1 MKANKKLIAAVALPA
16 VMAAAY
22 LAASRSADN
31 APAAAGRPAAKSAEP
46 RGASRKIAEVRVPG
60 AKDASR
66 IEAADAVRE
75 SAGFDDEEY
84 TGLSPEM
91 QRLMAELQQCLDDE
105 DHSSLS
111 KVCGQIA
118 RIQRERGREAVP
130 AAVRERAVEAVGLL
144 LPESLAEL
152 VDFLDDPDQE
162 VVDAAFDQLDTFL
175 NDTTVG
181 DKELS
186 STLVALSKV
195 IDNEDSLES
204 MAMAID
210 MNMRNSMKVTTY
222 SQILDT
228 GTDAAV
234 AKMKESIAD
243 LMEVEVSE
251 LPSNAKAIKRQLE
264 EWLKENPDGE
274 DDADFYKGVDD

>member
-16 VMAAAY
+16 IMAAAY
-22 LAASRSADN
+22 IAASRSADN

-60 AKDASR
+60 AKDAAR
-66 IEAADAVRE
+66 IEAGVAARE
-75 SAGFDDEEY
+75 PAASDD
-84 TGLSPEM
+84 GDLSPEM
-91 QRLMAELQQCLDDE
+91 QRLMEELQQCLDDE
-105 DHSSLS
+105 DRGSLS

-118 RIQRERGREAVP
+118 KIQRERGREAVP
-130 AAVRERAVEAVGLL
+130 ASVREKAVEAVGLL

-152 VDFLDDPDQE
+152 VGFLDDPDPD

-181 DKELS
+181 DNELS
-186 STLVALSKV
+186 AMLVALSKV
-195 IDNEDSLES
+195 IDNEDSLDS
-204 MAMAID
+204 MALAID
-210 MNMRNSMKVTTY
+210 MNMRNSAKVATY
-222 SQILDT
+222 SQILES

-251 LPSNAKAIKRQLE
+251 LPSSPKAIKRQLE
-264 EWLKENPDGE
+264 EWLEENPDGD